1 MDNRILFPAKVIN
14 VDDPLMIGRIR
25 AEIDSD
31 RNIDIYSAIT
41 DPPFN
46 PLTDIWGDRDPFVF
60 KPLLP
65 YYILQTPK
73 EGERVLIIFSN
84 KDYKFDNQYYIQ
96 SDFSSPMRV
105 DGSSDVESRI
115 TTGSGR
121 RFKRNLNLKNLDG
134 SYRKESTRGIF
145 PEPGD
150 NAILGRG
157 TSDIIVKKDE
167 ILIRSGK
174 VEGELAP
181 NITPI
186 QNKKRS
192 FIQVSQFKSRKK
204 KVGTSEIQVENTRD
218 LKTKHLIEWSI
229 QNPDG
234 NVFNG
239 FVNLYQ
245 LRDDDRVGISQLNE
259 NSVIEDIKFLK
270 VRATF
275 SNLEKK
281 EAIDFINNFIS
292 DCNSKT
298 VLESGVVLFTNE
310 IRFPIFYRPALA
322 NRLRLGGSL
331 GGLTKPQNLI
341 DIYNEIKF
349 DKFSKIGGSGFIYS
363 KNNTTPPTKVDVGTF
378 DRIEYINELS
388 SATLIGGDEI
398 YLLAHDTNTSPNKQ
412 KIDLN
417 NTLYGISNDKIVD
430 DIEPNTSSM
439 VRGEELLELINIIV
453 RFLIT
458 HAHPFPGLPP
468 VSVTEDGSTIQ
479 NLLNELSLAT
489 TKILNKK
496 IKVN

>member
-1 MDNRILFPAKVIN
+1 MDNRILFPANVTN

-25 AEIDSD
+25 AELDSD
-31 RNIDIYSAIT
+31 RNMDIYSAIT

-46 PLTDIWGDRDPFVF
+46 LLTDIWGDRDPFIF

-65 YYILQTPK
+65 YYVSQTPQV
-73 EGERVLIIFSN
+73 GERVLIIFSN

-105 DGSSDVESRI
+105 AFNSDVESRI

-150 NAILGRG
+150 NAIIGRG
-157 TSDIIVKKDE
+157 SADIVIKKDDV
-167 ILIRSGK
+167 LIRSGK
-174 VEGELAP
+174 IEGELHP
-181 NITPI
+181 NKTPI
-186 QNKKRS
+186 QNKRRS
-192 FIQVSQFKSRKK
+192 FVQVSQFKTRKK
-204 KVGTSEIQVENTRD
+204 KVGTSEISVENNIN
-218 LKTKHLIEWSI
+218 LKTKHLIEWSV
-229 QNPDG
+229 QNPDS
-234 NVFNG
+234 NNYNG
-239 FVNLYQ
+239 FINLYQ
-245 LRDDDRVGISQLNE
+245 LKDDARIAINELSE
-259 NSVIEDIKFLK
+259 NSIIEDIKYIK
-270 VRATF
+270 TRVTF
-275 SNLEKK
+275 SNLSKK
-281 EAIDFINNFIS
+281 ETIDFINDFIS
-292 DCNSKT
+292 NCNSKN
-298 VLESGVVLFTNE
+298 VLESGLVLFENE
-310 IRFPIFYRPALA
+310 VKFPMFYRPALA

-331 GGLTKPQNLI
+331 GDLPIAENLI
-341 DIYNEIKF
+341 EIYNNIKF

-363 KNNTTPPTKVDVGTF
+363 KNNTTPPTKENTGTF
-378 DRIEYINELS
+378 DRIEYVDES
-388 SATLIGGDEI
+388 STASIIGGDSL
-398 YLLAHDTNTSPNKQ
+398 YLLAHDTNTSPNKI
-412 KIDLN
+412 KIDLS

-496 IKVN
+496 IKIN